1 MALVV
6 VVVPVAVL
14 CCGKDDA
21 PGANADGGSPTPTTT
36 TTGTTTTP
44 TPTSTTPVDA
54 GPDARR
60 SCLDRPNLPRPS
72 DRLPCELIPPGLT
85 L

>member
-1 MALVV
+1 MI
-6 VVVPVAVL
+6 VVPGVAFL
-14 CCGKDDA
+14 CCGNDSSNNGA
-21 PGANADGGSPTPTTT
+21 PPGATTT
-36 TTGTTTTP
+36 PPATTTP
-44 TPTSTTPVDA
+44 TSQPTGTNNPPDA

-60 SCLDRPNLPRPS
+60 TSCLDRPDSLPRPS